1 MREFKEF
8 LLKTN
13 ALALAVGVII
23 GGAAGKVVTSLVN
36 DILMPP
42 LGLLLGKVDFSNL
55 FVNLGPQAFAT
66 LDEAR
71 KAGAPTLNYGLFGNT
86 IVDFVVVAFC
96 VFMIMKVAMKPPAPV
111 PGPAMKDC
119 AQCAEKVLA
128 AAKKCRY
135 CASAV

>member
-1 MREFKEF
+1 LKEFKQF

-23 GGAAGKVVTSLVN
+23 GGAAGKVVTSLVG
-36 DILMPP
+36 DVLMPP
-42 LGLLLGKVDFSNL
+42 LGLLLGRVDFSNL
-55 FVNLGPQAFAT
+55 FFNLGPQHYAT

-71 KAGAPTLNYGLFGNT
+71 KAGAPTLNAGLFINT
-86 IVDFVVVAFC
+86 IVDFVIVAFC
-96 VFMIMKVAMKPPAPV
+96 VFIITKIAMREPPPAPA
-111 PGPAMKDC
+111 PAMKDC
-119 AQCAEKVLA
+119 GQCSEKVLA